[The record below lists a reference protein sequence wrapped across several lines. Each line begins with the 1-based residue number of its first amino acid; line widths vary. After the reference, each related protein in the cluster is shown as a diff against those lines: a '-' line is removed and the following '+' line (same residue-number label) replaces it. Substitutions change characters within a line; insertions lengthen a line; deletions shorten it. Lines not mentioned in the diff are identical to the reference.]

1 MQTVRLNEDMLFLA
15 LTRPAMI
22 FGIPVEAF
30 AICCGIGGLAMIGAD
45 SIFYLPI
52 TFPLLGIA
60 RLIVE
65 RDQNAFQILFRWLD
79 TNARCRN
86 RGLWGGSSSSP
97 LRLRRRY
104 KIEDIDA

>member
-1 MQTVRLNEDMLFLA
+1 MEKVKMNEDVLFLA

-30 AICCGIGGLAMIGAD
+30 AMCCGIGGLAMIAAD

-52 TFPLLGIA
+52 AIPLLGVS

-79 TNARCRN
+79 QMPGAGTGAS
-86 RGLWGGSSSSP
+86 GAL
-97 LRLRRRY
+97 
-104 KIEDIDA
+104 